1 MPLVSTLTEA
11 ASRSRWRFGRSPIAH
26 LVGAHGSGMKALA
39 ELLSDAGWTLTG
51 SDLQPSSTRP
61 QKNGGRLRR
70 VHQGHAAAHVPGAV
84 DVLIYSPAIRD
95 TNPEREAAR
104 QRGIAELSYVEA
116 LSQLMS
122 ERTGIAI
129 AGTHGKT
136 TTTAMVAAIL
146 QESGQ
151 NPSALIGG
159 EVIQY
164 ERSGWAGSGELLVV
178 EACEYRNHFLS
189 LNPQIAA
196 ILNIEPDH
204 FDCFATIEE
213 SRAAFEQ
220 FVYRVNPD
228 GLLLLRSDVAE
239 TLRDRLPA
247 RSEIV
252 TYSTSDSA
260 DWSICNLDMRQGRS
274 HFEVHHNDRHFCDIA
289 LTVPGRHNVENALAA
304 IALAHSAGRDAS
316 AIASALSLFRG
327 VRRRLEFIAEHGGV
341 TLIDDYAHHPTA
353 IRATLAAV
361 KQTFPD
367 RRVVAVF
374 QPHQVSRTQTLLDDF
389 ATSFKDADQVVL
401 VPVFAARESQADAAA
416 CLEKLGQAVQATG
429 QTVRLLESLDQVLAT
444 VQDSTNPG
452 DICLTLGA
460 GDIDRIPH
468 EFARHVS

>member
-1 MPLVSTLTEA
+1 MSPVSTLAEVTSL
-11 ASRSRWRFGRSPIAH
+11 SRRRFGRAPNAH

-51 SDLQPSSTRP
+51 SDLQPAPNRP
-61 QKNGGRLRR
+61 QKNDGRLRR
-70 VHQGHAAAHVPGAV
+70 VHQGHAAANVSAAI
-84 DVLIYSPAIRD
+84 DVLIFSPAIGE

-104 QRGIAELSYVEA
+104 QRGIAELSYVDA

-136 TTTAMVAAIL
+136 TTTAMVATIL
-146 QESGQ
+146 RESGQ

-164 ERSGWAGSGELLVV
+164 ERSGWAGSGDLLVV
-178 EACEYRNHFLS
+178 EACEYRRHFLS
-189 LNPQIAA
+189 LSPRIAA

-204 FDCFATIEE
+204 FDCFATIKE
-213 SRAAFEQ
+213 SREAFEK
-220 FVYRVNPD
+220 FVHRVHPD

-247 RSEIV
+247 RPEIV

-260 DWSICNLDMRQGRS
+260 DWSIRNLDMRQGKS
-274 HFEVHHNDRHFCDIA
+274 HFEVRHNGKYFCDVV
-289 LTVPGRHNVENALAA
+289 LSVPGRHNVENALAA
-304 IALAHSAGRDAS
+304 IALTHAVGTDAA

-327 VRRRLEFIAEHGGV
+327 VRRRLEFIAERGGV

-361 KQTFPD
+361 RQTFPD

-374 QPHQVSRTQTLLDDF
+374 QPHQVSRTEALLDDF
-389 ATSFKDADQVVL
+389 ATSFQDADQVVL

-416 CLEKLGQAVQATG
+416 CLEKLGQAMRATG
-429 QTVRLLESLDQVLAT
+429 QTVRLLESLDHVMAT
-444 VQDSTNPG
+444 LQDSTSPG